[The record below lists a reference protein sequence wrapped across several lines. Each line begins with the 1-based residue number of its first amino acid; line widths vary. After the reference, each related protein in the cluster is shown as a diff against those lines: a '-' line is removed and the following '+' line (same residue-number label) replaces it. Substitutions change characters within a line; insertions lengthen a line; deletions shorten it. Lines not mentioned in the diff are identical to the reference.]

1 MVIVVKEAST
11 SEQVASRSQAPT
23 DLSPERRADLRRLEK
38 RIGYEFKDLR
48 LADRA
53 FTHRSFAHDYPEV
66 TAELRQ
72 NDYESLEFLGDAIL
86 GFIISESLY
95 RNYPQRREGE
105 LSKLKSHLV
114 SASQLASLSEELGL
128 GEFLKLS
135 RGEEKTGGRKK
146 RALLA
151 DLFESLTAAIFLDG
165 GIRAARRFVLSRFE
179 PLLRQ
184 ISRNEL
190 AFKDYKS
197 LLQERLHERGGV
209 PPSYRL
215 VAEVGPDHRKEF
227 SVEVVS
233 EGEVLASGT
242 GRSKKEAEQ
251 HAARLAL
258 EVLNRDNG

>member
-1 MVIVVKEAST
+1 MVIVLKEAST
-11 SEQVASRSQAPT
+11 SEQASHNQSYSELT
-23 DLSPERRADLRRLEK
+23 PERRNNLRRLEK
-38 RIGYEFKDLR
+38 IIGYEFKDPF

-53 FTHRSFAHDYPEV
+53 FTHRSFAHDHPEMPG
-66 TAELRQ
+66 ELRR

-114 SASQLASLSEELGL
+114 SARQLAHLSEELDL
-128 GEFLKLS
+128 GQFLKLS

-165 GIRAARRFVLSRFE
+165 GIRPARKFILSQFD
-179 PLLRQ
+179 PFLKQ

-190 AFKDYKS
+190 DFKDHKS
-197 LLQERLHERGGV
+197 LLQESLHEMGGA

-215 VAEVGPDHRKEF
+215 VAENGPDHRKEF

-233 EGEVLASGT
+233 EGQVLASGT

-251 HAARLAL
+251 HAARSAMA
-258 EVLNRDNG
+258 VLKRERAD